1 MKLSVIVPVY
11 NVEQYIRPCV
21 QSVYMQGLP
30 EEEFE
35 LILVNDGTC
44 DRSFEVIKD
53 IISSHN
59 NIVVLEQS
67 NQGLSAARNFGLL
80 RASGKYVLFLD
91 SDDLLID
98 NTLSGLLALTND
110 DLVDLVIADF
120 VKKDNSEIDFGR
132 NIISMDYVTEKKN
145 ASEYFLYDFNPRQCY
160 VWRSIYRKGFLDD
173 NKLRFVPDIYFEDV
187 PFTTECLIKA
197 DKCVKTT
204 LKFYIYRQRENS
216 IVSSI
221 SLKKIL
227 DFNTVIAKLWDMFVY
242 YPLSSLVRSQLMNTI
257 FATFSISVWYIS
269 SNPLLL
275 SQRKLIV
282 SDLKCKVPNLY
293 FSNGIK
299 QKIISCIY
307 HIAPCFYIKLR
318 SIISII

>member
-30 EEEFE
+30 EDDFE
-35 LILVNDGTC
+35 LILVNDGTR
-44 DRSFEVIKD
+44 DSSFEVIKD

-67 NQGLSAARNFGLL
+67 NQGLSAARNLGLL
-80 RASGKYVLFLD
+80 RASGQYVLFLD
-91 SDDLLID
+91 SDDLLIE
-98 NTLSGLLALTND
+98 NTLSYLLSLTNE
-110 DLVDLVIADF
+110 DLVDLLIAGF
-120 VKKDNSEIDFGR
+120 VKMDNSEINLGR
-132 NIISMDYVTEKKN
+132 SIMPVEYVIEKKN
-145 ASEYFLYDFNPRQCY
+145 ASEYFLQDFNPRQCY
-160 VWRSIYRKGFLDD
+160 VWRSIYRKRFLDE
-173 NKLRFVPDIYFEDV
+173 NKLRFMPGIYFEDV

-197 DKCVKTT
+197 EKCIKTT
-204 LKFYIYRQRENS
+204 LIFYVYRQRENS

-221 SLKKIL
+221 SLKKIF
-227 DFNTVIAKLWDMFVY
+227 DFNTVIAKLWDMFIN
-242 YPLSSLVRSQLMNTI
+242 YPLPSQVRRQLMNTI
-257 FATFSISVWYIS
+257 FATFSISVWYVS

-275 SQRKLIV
+275 SQRKSIV

-293 FSNGIK
+293 FSNDIK

-307 HIAPCFYIKLR
+307 RIAPCSYIKLR
-318 SIISII
+318 SMITIV